1 MLRQIALGATLGQHL
16 ERINVQGLGFLV
28 NVASYLYVIADV
40 APGGGLICDVQ
51 HSLLIR
57 HD

>member
-1 MLRQIALGATLGQHL
+1 MLRQIALGAAFGQHL
-16 ERINVQGLGFLV
+16 ERVNVQRLGFLI
-28 NVASYLYVIADV
+28 NVASYFYVIADV
-40 APGGGLICDVQ
+40 ALGSSLICDIQ